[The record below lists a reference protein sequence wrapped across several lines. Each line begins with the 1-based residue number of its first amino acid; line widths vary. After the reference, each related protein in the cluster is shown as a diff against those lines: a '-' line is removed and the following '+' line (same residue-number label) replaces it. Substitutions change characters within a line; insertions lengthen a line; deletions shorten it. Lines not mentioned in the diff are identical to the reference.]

1 MRRIF
6 VDTSAW
12 CAIED
17 GGDPHHA
24 ASLQFKD
31 EIAGACGLV
40 TTDYVLDETYTLLL
54 LNLGHE
60 RTVAFH
66 NRIDQLARANIL
78 HIVQVSQVLG
88 DEAWK
93 VFAQFNIDKKWSFTD
108 CTSYAV
114 MKQLDIQEAFAFDH
128 HFEQMRFVR
137 KP

>member
-17 GGDPHHA
+17 GGDIHHE

-31 EIAGACGLV
+31 EIAGTCRLV
-40 TTDYVLDETYTLLL
+40 TTDYVLDEAYTLLL

-66 NRIDQLARANIL
+66 NRVEQLARANIL
-78 HIVQVSQVLG
+78 HIVQISPALG

-93 VFAQFNIDKKWSFTD
+93 VFAQFNTDK
-108 CTSYAV
+108 
-114 MKQLDIQEAFAFDH
+114 E
-128 HFEQMRFVR
+128 
-137 KP
+137 

>member
-1 MRRIF
+1 VSRIF

-17 GGDPHHA
+17 GGDPHHE

-31 EIAGACGLV
+31 EIAGTCRLV

-66 NRIDQLARANIL
+66 NRIEQLARANIL
-78 HIVQVSQVLG
+78 HIVQISQALG

-93 VFAQFNIDKKWSFTD
+93 VFAQFNTDKEWSFTD
-108 CTSYAV
+108 CTSYVV